1 MPLRG
6 TGGVYGRPTMAEE
19 KREYG
24 SCFVTVKENYAIVTF
39 NRPDK
44 LNAFS
49 PDLFEGL
56 QKAWI
61 DTKKDKTIRA
71 LIFTGAG
78 DHFSAGGDVA
88 LDIDPLKDLG
98 LREFKEYFEPLVE
111 LYMDLYN
118 LEKVTI
124 AAIRGFA
131 LGAGFE
137 MTLLC
142 DFRIAADTAQMG
154 EFFVRMGLVPE
165 IGMCLLPKIVG
176 PGMARYMCYTGEL
189 INAQEAYRIGLVEKV
204 VPADQLMPEAEKLAR
219 RLARGPAAVG
229 IIKKAMNQIGGQ
241 PLELSTDV
249 GVSYQFAATR
259 TQDHAEAVRAFL
271 DKRKPS
277 FTGR

>member
-1 MPLRG
+1 MP
-6 TGGVYGRPTMAEE
+6 EE

-24 SCFVTVKENYAIVTF
+24 SCFVIVKENYAIVTF
-39 NRPDK
+39 NRADK
-44 LNAFS
+44 MNAFS

-56 QKAWI
+56 QKAYA
-61 DTKKDKTIRA
+61 DLKKEGSIRA
-71 LIFTGAG
+71 IIFTGAG

-88 LDIDPLKDLG
+88 LDIDPLKAMD
-98 LREFKEYFEPLVE
+98 LREFREYFNPLVQ

-124 AAIRGFA
+124 AAVNGFA

-142 DFRIAADTAQMG
+142 DFRIAADTARLG

-176 PGMARYMCYTGEL
+176 PGMARYLCYTGEL
-189 INAQEAYRIGLVEKV
+189 IDANEAFRIGLVEKV
-204 VPADQLMPEAEKLAR
+204 VPVDRLLPEAEKLAR

-241 PLELSTDV
+241 PIELTTDV
-249 GVSYQFAATR
+249 AVNYQFAATR
-259 TQDHAEAVRAFL
+259 TADHAEAVRAFL
-271 DKRKPS
+271 EKRKPS

>member
-1 MPLRG
+1 MS
-6 TGGVYGRPTMAEE
+6 EE
-19 KREYG
+19 TKAYG
-24 SCFVTVKENYAIVTF
+24 SCLVTTKDNYAIVTF

-49 PDLFEGL
+49 PDLFEGI
-56 QKAWI
+56 QKAYN
-61 DTKKDKTIRA
+61 DLKSNDALRA
-71 LIFTGAG
+71 IIFTGAG

-88 LDIDPLKDLG
+88 LDIDPLKHMSLK
-98 LREFKEYFEPLVE
+98 EFKAYFEPLVE
-111 LYMDLYN
+111 LYMALYN

-124 AAIRGFA
+124 AAINGFA

-142 DFRIAADTAQMG
+142 DFRIAADTAKLG

-165 IGMCLLPKIVG
+165 IGMCLLPGIVG

-189 INAQEAYRIGLVEKV
+189 IDAQEAHRIGLVEKV
-204 VPADQLMPEAEKLAR
+204 VPVAELLPEAEKLAR

-229 IIKKAMNQIGGQ
+229 IIKKAMNQIGGL
-241 PLELSTDV
+241 PIELTTDV
-249 GVSYQFAATR
+249 AVNYQFAASR
-259 TQDHAEAVRAFL
+259 TSDHAEAVTSFL
-271 DKRKPS
+271 EKRKPS

>member
-1 MPLRG
+1 
-6 TGGVYGRPTMAEE
+6 MAEE
-19 KREYG
+19 EREYRT
-24 SCFVTVKENYAIVTF
+24 CLVTVKDNYAIITF

-49 PDLFEGL
+49 PDLFEGI
-56 QKAWI
+56 QRAYGDIKN
-61 DTKKDKTIRA
+61 DKSIRA

-78 DHFSAGGDVA
+78 GHFSAGGDVS
-88 LDIDPLKDLG
+88 LDIEPLKRMNLK
-98 LREFKEYFEPLVE
+98 EFKEYFDPLVE

-118 LEKVTI
+118 IDKVTI

-142 DFRIAADTAQMG
+142 DFRIASETAQLG

-165 IGMCLLPKIVG
+165 IGMCLLPRIVG

-189 INAQEAYRIGLVEKV
+189 INAQEALRIGLVEKV
-204 VPADQLMPEAEKLAR
+204 VPDEELLPEAEKLAR

-241 PLELSTDV
+241 PIELATDI
-249 GVSYQFAATR
+249 GVHYQFAASRTR
-259 TQDHAEAVRAFL
+259 DHAEAVSAFL
-271 DKRKPS
+271 EKRKPN
-277 FTGR
+277 FTGD

>member
-1 MPLRG
+1 M
-6 TGGVYGRPTMAEE
+6 TEE
-19 KREYG
+19 RREYG
-24 SCFVTVKENYAIVTF
+24 SCFVTIKDNYAIVTF

-56 QKAWI
+56 QKAYVEL
-61 DTKKDKTIRA
+61 KGEKSIRA
-71 LIFTGAG
+71 IIFTGAG

-88 LDIDPLKDLG
+88 LDIDPLKNMPLK
-98 LREFKEYFEPLVE
+98 EFREYFNPLVDM
-111 LYMDLYN
+111 YMDLYN

-124 AAIRGFA
+124 AAISGFA

-142 DFRIAADTAQMG
+142 DFRIASETAQLG
-154 EFFVRMGLVPE
+154 EFFVKMGLVPE

-189 INAQEAYRIGLVEKV
+189 LNAQEAYRIGLVEKV
-204 VPADQLMPEAEKLAR
+204 VPKDQLLPEAEKLAR

-249 GVSYQFAATR
+249 GVNYQFAASR
-259 TQDHAEAVRAFL
+259 TKDHAEAVKAFL
-271 DKRKPS
+271 EKRKPS
-277 FTGR
+277 FTGD

>member
-1 MPLRG
+1 MS
-6 TGGVYGRPTMAEE
+6 EE
-19 KREYG
+19 TKEYG
-24 SCFVTVKENYAIVTF
+24 SCLVTVKDRYAIVTF

-56 QKAWI
+56 QKAYA
-61 DTKKDKTIRA
+61 DLRENKDIRA
-71 LIFTGAG
+71 IIFTGAG

-88 LDIDPLKDLG
+88 LDIDPLKNMTLG
-98 LREFKEYFEPLVE
+98 EFKAYFEPLVD

-118 LEKVTI
+118 LDKITI
-124 AAIRGFA
+124 AAISGFA

-142 DFRIAADTAQMG
+142 DFRIAAETAQLG
-154 EFFVRMGLVPE
+154 EFFVKMGLVPE

-176 PGMARYMCYTGEL
+176 PGMARYLCYTGEL
-189 INAQEAYRIGLVEKV
+189 MDAREALRIGLVEKV
-204 VPADQLMPEAEKLAR
+204 VPLDQLLPEAEKLAR

-241 PLELSTDV
+241 PLELTTDV
-249 GVSYQFAATR
+249 AVHYQFAATR
-259 TQDHAEAVRAFL
+259 TSDHAEAVKAFL
-271 DKRKPS
+271 EKRKPS
-277 FTGR
+277 FTGK

>member
-1 MPLRG
+1 MS
-6 TGGVYGRPTMAEE
+6 EE
-19 KREYG
+19 TREYG
-24 SCFVTVKENYAIVTF
+24 SCFLTIKDNYAIVSF

-56 QKAWI
+56 QRAYA
-61 DTKKDKTIRA
+61 DSKKDKAIRA

-88 LDIDPLKDLG
+88 LDIDPLKNLT
-98 LREFKEYFEPLVE
+98 LQEFKEYFNPLVE

-118 LEKVTI
+118 LDKITI
-124 AAIRGFA
+124 AAIKGFA

-142 DFRIAADTAQMG
+142 DFRIAAETAQLG

-176 PGMARYMCYTGEL
+176 PGMARYLCYTGEL
-189 INAQEAYRIGLVEKV
+189 ITAQEAYRIGLVEKV
-204 VPADQLMPEAEKLAR
+204 VPVDQLLPESENLAR

-229 IIKKAMNQIGGQ
+229 PI
-241 PLELSTDV
+241 
-249 GVSYQFAATR
+249 
-259 TQDHAEAVRAFL
+259 
-271 DKRKPS
+271 
-277 FTGR
+277 

>member
-1 MPLRG
+1 MS
-6 TGGVYGRPTMAEE
+6 EE
-19 KREYG
+19 TREYG
-24 SCFVTVKENYAIVTF
+24 SCFVTVKDNYAIVTF

-56 QKAWI
+56 QKAYA
-61 DTKKDKTIRA
+61 DSKKDKAIRA

-88 LDIDPLKDLG
+88 LDIDPLKNLT
-98 LREFKEYFEPLVE
+98 LKQFKEYFDPLVE

-118 LEKVTI
+118 LDKITI
-124 AAIRGFA
+124 AAIKGFA

-142 DFRIAADTAQMG
+142 DFRIAAETAQLG

-165 IGMCLLPKIVG
+165 IGMCLLPNIVG

-189 INAQEAYRIGLVEKV
+189 ITAQEALRVGLVEKV
-204 VPADQLMPEAEKLAR
+204 VPVDQLLPESEKLAR

-229 IIKKAMNQIGGQ
+229 IIKKAMHQIGGQ
-241 PLELSTDV
+241 PLELSTDI
-249 GVSYQFAATR
+249 GLHYQFAASR
-259 TQDHAEAVRAFL
+259 TKDHAEAVKAFL
-271 DKRKPS
+271 EKRRPT
-277 FTGR
+277 FTGE